1 MEVSAC
7 PAECVEYACECS
19 LSLWLELGVEKQGGR
34 PGNDLAVLAM
44 RLATLT
50 HASLNVRVVA
60 ALFCGTGASARCC
73 YVDAESRSSS

>member
-19 LSLWLELGVEKQGGR
+19 LSLWLEWSELGVEKQGGG

-44 RLATLT
+44 RLAT
-50 HASLNVRVVA
+50 HACPCACAVATSSL
-60 ALFCGTGASARCC
+60 F
-73 YVDAESRSSS
+73 